1 MYRTRGFSLIEVL
14 IALIILAIAFL
25 AIMETTQSNIRS
37 SIHVKNTLTADWV
50 ALNLMSSL
58 QANIMKTPNPGS
70 QLSGHT
76 TMLNQVWR
84 WTIKANNTHADAN
97 YERVTVTVY
106 QGSQQIQSITGFIP
120 LVQPK

>member
-1 MYRTRGFSLIEVL
+1 MYRTKGFSLIEVL

-58 QANIMKTPNPGS
+58 QANIMKAPSPGS
-70 QLSGHT
+70 QVSGRT

-84 WTIKANNTHADAN
+84 WAIKADSTNAN
-97 YERVTVTVY
+97 ASYERATVTIY
-106 QGSQQIQSITGFIP
+106 QGNQQIQSLTGFIP